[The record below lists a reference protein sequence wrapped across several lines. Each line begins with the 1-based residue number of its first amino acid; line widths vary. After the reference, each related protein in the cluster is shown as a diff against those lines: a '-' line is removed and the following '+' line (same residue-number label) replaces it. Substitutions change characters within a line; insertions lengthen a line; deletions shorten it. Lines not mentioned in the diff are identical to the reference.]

1 MYIDVWGSA
10 NGLFLFPQALSQQSP
25 QKGFS
30 ASQIALVSEQA
41 EMIPWQVI
49 WSASRNMTSRLL
61 RQERWWLQK
70 CQEQKTTLSA
80 TCRVWSSLS
89 LFPILHW
96 KFNSTIYVI
105 ILIRYMRKESGDRG
119 GTSLTLTCSLRRWLS
134 WSDKCHLVK
143 CLVQQLSP
151 FEERCF
157 RNHLPVAWKI
167 RVSVELAVARKEKR
181 CERSAKR
188 NANWYKWACHVI
200 FMLNKRIYRKNNKLC
215 QF

>member
-1 MYIDVWGSA
+1 MFEDQQTACSSS
-10 NGLFLFPQALSQQSP
+10 QALSQQSP

-105 ILIRYMRKESGDRG
+105 ILIRYMRKEVGIEGVLLWPWYVRYVVGCHGLTSVILWNAWYSSCLLLKSGASG
-119 GTSLTLTCSLRRWLS
+119 IISL
-134 WSDKCHLVK
+134 
-143 CLVQQLSP
+143 
-151 FEERCF
+151 
-157 RNHLPVAWKI
+157 
-167 RVSVELAVARKEKR
+167 
-181 CERSAKR
+181 
-188 NANWYKWACHVI
+188 
-200 FMLNKRIYRKNNKLC
+200 
-215 QF
+215 